1 MEVWQLAAVNGI
13 WTDFPGPVGTVCV
26 RNLQSGVET
35 MDWMAPDLA
44 IFHAIN
50 GYCGRSW
57 MLDHLL
63 GSLQGNNLIGGGLY
77 LATFWALWFD
87 PAKDQVR
94 RREMLIMLLF
104 AVVLSLIA
112 NRLLSVMLPFRS
124 RPMFNPGSGYRA
136 PLYDEHEPPGY
147 DLEDWSS
154 FPSDNGTYYFAMITG
169 FWLFSRRLGIFFAL
183 YSIMS
188 VMLPRIYFGLHYPS
202 DLLVG
207 ALIGIGITLAVE
219 RERIQNFVGR
229 RVLTLK
235 ERALACFHGAMFLA
249 TFEAG
254 DLFLNVRRVGK
265 SAIRLLHHYQHL

>member
-1 MEVWQLAAVNGI
+1 MV
-13 WTDFPGPVGTVCV
+13 
-26 RNLQSGVET
+26 
-35 MDWMAPDLA
+35 PDLA

-57 MLDHLL
+57 VLDHLL
-63 GSLQGNNLIGGGLY
+63 GTLQGNNLIGGGLS

-94 RREMLIMLLF
+94 RREILITLLF
-104 AVVLSLIA
+104 ALVLSLIA
-112 NRLLSVMLPFRS
+112 NRLLSVLLPFRS

-136 PLYDEHEPPGY
+136 PLYDEHETPGY
-147 DLEDWSS
+147 DLENWSS
-154 FPSDNGTYYFAMITG
+154 FPSDNGTYYFVMVTG
-169 FWLFSRRLGIFFAL
+169 FWLLSRRLGIFFTL
-183 YSIMS
+183 YSIVS

-207 ALIGIGITLAVE
+207 ALIGIGVTLAIE
-219 RERIQNFVGR
+219 RERIRNLVGW

-235 ERALACFHGAMFLA
+235 QRAPAYFHGVMFLV

-254 DLFLNVRRVGK
+254 NLFLNVRGLGK
-265 SAIRLLHHYQHL
+265 NAIHLLRHYQYL